1 MHSPNL
7 TEENIARL
15 AELFPNCVTESRDE
29 KGVLKKSIDFDLLKQ
44 ELADHIVEGS
54 QERYRLDWP
63 GKREALLTA
72 NAPIAKTLRPCREE
86 SVDFDTTKNL
96 FIEGD
101 NLDALKLLQETYLGK
116 VKMIYI
122 DPPYNTGNDFI
133 YEDDFVQ
140 NTEEFLK
147 RSNQKDEEGNRLVA
161 NTESNGRFHSD
172 WLSMIY
178 PRLKLARNLL
188 RDDGVI
194 FISIDDGEANNLKL
208 LMDEIFS
215 EVNHLVTH
223 YIQVRYASKTLAE
236 KNDYQKL
243 LEQVLVYQ
251 KSSHT
256 PVKRTEKY
264 SLEKFCWKIIEKKAG
279 QKKVLGK
286 REVEIF
292 PEDHYEISKVNPSI
306 DALKETWATGS
317 VLVAN
322 ASGKYFADYLAPR
335 KDLDGL
341 GTLYKVFG
349 IGEDG
354 IGFRY
359 FTGPK
364 KESATKGKFYS
375 GVPTVRRNELQ
386 QGESLKPQSIPNYYD
401 FSGSFGNCR
410 QEGDTDFRGGKKP
423 ISFLSEL
430 INQAVN
436 GSDQA
441 IIMDFFAGSGS
452 TAHSVMQ
459 LNAEDGGKRKFIMVQ
474 LPEPCDEKSEAFKA
488 GYKTIAEIG
497 KERIR
502 RAGKKI
508 KKENPIT
515 TTDLDTGFRVL
526 KVDSSNMADIYYT
539 PEAVNQDKLLWMSE
553 NIKEDRTPED
563 LLFQVLLDWGVD
575 LSLPVTKET
584 IMGKDVFF
592 VDGNA
597 LAACFD
603 KDGGVT
609 EDLVREVARREPL
622 RVVFRDAGFNDD
634 SVKINVEQIFKAIS
648 PHTEVKT
655 I

>member
-1 MHSPNL
+1 MHSPDL

-15 AELFPNCVTESRDE
+15 AELLPNCVTESRDE
-29 KGVLKKSIDFDLLKQ
+29 KGNLKKSIDFDLLRQ
-44 ELADHIVEGS
+44 ELADHIVEGP

-86 SVDFDTTKNL
+86 SVDFDATRNL

-133 YEDDFVQ
+133 YEDDFAE

-147 RSNQKDEEGNRLVA
+147 RSNQKDEEGNRLIA

-172 WLSMIY
+172 WLSMMY
-178 PRLKLARNLL
+178 PRLRLARNLL
-188 RDDGVI
+188 RDDGMI
-194 FISIDDGEANNLKL
+194 AISIDDGEYQNLRKAC
-208 LMDEIFS
+208 DEIFGEENFIDNIIWKKRYGGGAKEKYLVSLHEYVLLYARNKLYLEDIYIPLS
-215 EVNHLVTH
+215 EESIERYYTQKDKNFDLRGPYRTH
-223 YIQVRYASKTLAE
+223 P
-236 KNDYQKL
+236 
-243 LEQVLVYQ
+243 LEATKSMGERSNLVYAI
-251 KSSHT
+251 
-256 PVKRTEKY
+256 PGPDGNEILPKRQWLWGKERTFKALANEE
-264 SLEKFCWKIIEKKAG
+264 LEFIKGRDGSYTVNSKQYLKDEQGRIREGKPFSIIDDVYTQHG
-279 QKKVLGK
+279 TN
-286 REVEIF
+286 EVIDIFGNAQIF
-292 PEDHYEISKVNPSI
+292 PFPKPSGFVKKLI
-306 DALKETWATGS
+306 D
-317 VLVAN
+317 
-322 ASGKYFADYLAPR
+322 
-335 KDLDGL
+335 
-341 GTLYKVFG
+341 
-349 IGEDG
+349 I
-354 IGFRY
+354 
-359 FTGPK
+359 
-364 KESATKGKFYS
+364 ATKGQ
-375 GVPTVRRNELQ
+375 NE
-386 QGESLKPQSIPNYYD
+386 E
-401 FSGSFGNCR
+401 
-410 QEGDTDFRGGKKP
+410 
-423 ISFLSEL
+423 
-430 INQAVN
+430 
-436 GSDQA
+436 
-441 IIMDFFAGSGS
+441 IILDFFAGSCS
-452 TAHSVMQ
+452 TAHASFLTNM
-459 LNAEDGGKRKFIMVQ
+459 LNSSNRRFIMVQ

-508 KKENPIT
+508 KEENPIT
-515 TTDLDTGFRVL
+515 TTDLDIGFRVL

-539 PEAVNQDKLLWMSE
+539 PDAVNQDKLLWMSE

-584 IMGKDVFF
+584 IMSKDVFF

-597 LAACFD
+597 LVACFD
-603 KDGGVT
+603 RDGGIT
-609 EDLVREVARREPL
+609 ENFVRELARREPL

-634 SVKINVEQIFKAIS
+634 SIKINVEQIFKAIS